1 MGTALRGR
9 STSQS
14 VNQLPDYPITQLSN
28 SPYGSNDDRAV
39 LRSKAETIAERRV
52 DVAASALVGNEVE
65 IAGRIGIALVDCR
78 RQIAARQRERRGDHA
93 GGAARALRMPDH
105 RLHRRSRKPLGVIA
119 EQLPHA

>member
-14 VNQLPDYPITQLSN
+14 VNQLPDYPITRLSN

-39 LRSKAETIAERRV
+39 LRSKAETIAECRV
-52 DVAASALVGNEVE
+52 DIAASALGGNEVE

-78 RQIAARQRERRGDHA
+78 RQKAARQRGCCGVQVRGVA
-93 GGAARALRMPDH
+93 QARWYLHYCP
-105 RLHRRSRKPLGVIA
+105 RLQPRQHQRPYA
-119 EQLPHA
+119 CQ